1 MVTLGV
7 IVGNRG
13 FFPDHLC
20 ESGRKTILQILEAEG
35 IQTVA
40 LPVAATKFGAVESL
54 TDARACADLFKA
66 HRDQIDGVLVTLPNF
81 GDERGVANALRWAE
95 LGVPVLIHAFADDAT
110 TMTIK
115 DRRDSFCGKMSV
127 CNNLR
132 QYGISFSLTALHTVA
147 PQTEEFKTDLRQ
159 FTAVCRV
166 VKALKGA
173 RIGAIGARPAAF
185 NTVRYSEKLY
195 EASGI
200 TVETL
205 DLSELLGW
213 VGKMKDAD
221 AAVQEKLAAVKG
233 YTSTQGI
240 SEAGLVK
247 MAKLGVAIDRF
258 MNESALTATA
268 IQCWTALEEFY
279 GVVPCTLMSM
289 MSNALLPSACE
300 TDIPGLVGMLALQA
314 ASGTPSALVDWNNNY
329 GTDPDKGVVFH
340 CSNLPK
346 AFFADHRMDYQ
357 EIIAGTVGKENT
369 YGTVVGRIKPGPFTY
384 CRTSTDDTLG
394 EISVYTGEGRFTADP
409 LATFGG
415 YGVVQIPRLQEL
427 LRFICEQGFE
437 HHVAVSQ
444 SQVACAVEEALG
456 NYLGWNVYHH
466 AKGEVVA
473 D

>member
-1 MVTLGV
+1 MVTLGL

-20 ESGRKTILQILEAEG
+20 ESGRAAVLSVLAAEG
-35 IQTVA
+35 IEVVA
-40 LPVAATKFGAVESL
+40 LPVEATKFGAVESL
-54 TDARACADLFKA
+54 ADARACAELFKA
-66 HRDQIDGVLVTLPNF
+66 QRERIDGVLVTLPNF
-81 GDERGVANALRWAE
+81 GDERGVANALRWAG
-95 LGVPVLIHAFADDAT
+95 LGVPVLVHAFADDSAA
-110 TMTIK
+110 MTIK

-132 QYGISFSLTALHTVA
+132 QYGIEYSLTALHTVA
-147 PQTEEFKTDLRQ
+147 PESEAFKKDLRQ
-159 FTAVCRV
+159 FAAVCRV
-166 VKALKGA
+166 VRALKGA

-185 NTVRYSEKLY
+185 NSVRYSEKLY

-213 VGKMKDAD
+213 ANKMKDGEAS
-221 AAVQEKLAAVKG
+221 VQAKLAAVKA

-258 MNESALTATA
+258 MTDNDLSATA

-289 MSNALLPSACE
+289 MSNRLLPSACE

-329 GTDPDKGVVFH
+329 GEDPDKGVVFH

-346 AFFADHRMDYQ
+346 ALFTEHKMDYQ

-369 YGTVVGRIKPGPFTY
+369 YGTIVGRIKPGPFTY
-384 CRTSTDDTLG
+384 CRTSTDDEAG
-394 EISVYTGEGRFTADP
+394 EILVYTGEGTFTADP

-415 YGVVQIPRLQEL
+415 YGVVQIPRLQDL
-427 LRFICEQGFE
+427 LRFICENGFE
-437 HHVAVSQ
+437 HHVAVNL
-444 SQVACAVEEALG
+444 SQVAGAIEEALD
-456 NYLGWNVYHH
+456 NYMGWNVYHH
-466 AKGEVVA
+466 AKGETQ